1 MHSTVWKAL
10 HNFKIK
16 RAQEARH
23 YQFFFQ
29 NLQNYEIFEIFEM
42 FKSNSWINVYYKTVL
57 VVLRLLVLFS
67 TGINF
72 LGKFV
77 AKTQNYQIKLKFCTK
92 TNSKMQSS
100 IVMFIFLFST
110 GNTFLGKS
118 GLKNHNFQSELKFC
132 TRLIWICRIM

>member
-1 MHSTVWKAL
+1 MDSAVWKAL
-10 HNFKIK
+10 YNFKIK

-29 NLQNYEIFEIFEM
+29 NLQNLRSLRSL
-42 FKSNSWINVYYKTVL
+42 KCLKATVKL
-57 VVLRLLVLFS
+57 TFTTSQRLYSLDCLFCFRLELP
-67 TGINF
+67 F

-77 AKTQNYQIKLKFCTK
+77 AKTQNYQFKLKFCTK

-100 IVMFIFLFST
+100 IVIFTFLFST
-110 GNTFLGKS
+110 GNTSLDKFGP
-118 GLKNHNFQSELKFC
+118 KNQNFQSELKFC